1 MIKTT
6 SLLFVFL
13 LSLNAPN
20 PPDKRSIR
28 CFAKSFRL
36 AIVDSLGN
44 YATMPTMMDDER
56 VFVCGDL
63 QMIESVTHSMEHRP
77 PDSDRYEDWYSYLV
91 FEKDSLMGIE
101 YEAKWPDSTRRRSVD
116 IATKARRM
124 NDVLVVNLLGRQPH
138 LVSSIQDPKSGMFT
152 EIYTRLG
159 DQPRDRDTCRLYF
172 SKTLE
177 ALPSFESL
185 SPYLDSARGA
195 RLFEV
200 RCTIDSGF
208 SKEKN
213 RMIGKTGLYWKIEEK
228 AFFNRDS
235 IYGYFTRY
243 LDDIR
248 HTGR

>member
-28 CFAKSFRL
+28 CFTKSFRL
-36 AIVDSLGN
+36 AIGDSLGN

-56 VFVCGDL
+56 VFVCGNL
-63 QMIESVTHSMEHRP
+63 QMIEYVTHSMEHRP
-77 PDSDRYEDWYSYLV
+77 PDPDRYEDWYSYLV
-91 FEKDSLMGIE
+91 FEKDSLTGIE

-116 IATKARRM
+116 FATKARRM
-124 NDVLVVNLLGRQPH
+124 NDALVVNLLGRQPH
-138 LVSSIQDPKSGMFT
+138 LVSSVQDPGSGMLT

-159 DQPRDRDTCRLYF
+159 DGGRDVDTCRLYF

-177 ALPSFESL
+177 DLPAFESL
-185 SPYLDSARGA
+185 SPYLDSARGV

-213 RMIGKTGLYWKIEEK
+213 TMLPKSELRWKVEEK

-243 LDDIR
+243 VDDIR
-248 HTGR
+248 HTGP